1 MSLMY
6 QAVQHLIVSGPGKG
20 NLATS
25 ALGYRSNTMLGVH
38 QI

>member
-6 QAVQHLIVSGPGKG
+6 QAVQHLIVSGPAKG

-25 ALGYRSNTMLGVH
+25 ALGYRINTMLGIL